1 MDYVFQKL
9 NKKHVILLM
18 GYGAEKD
25 TRLHRADTG
34 TPVRRRNTTRLAR
47 SLVFFSAGAFNYHII
62 CVLLKNQKNIY
73 IYSHGGICFEFYYR
87 VSKCSGK

>member
-1 MDYVFQKL
+1 MDYDFQKL
-9 NKKHVILLM
+9 NKKHVILLI

-47 SLVFFSAGAFNYHII
+47 SLCGFFSGSRQAAMYTI
-62 CVLLKNQKNIY
+62 L
-73 IYSHGGICFEFYYR
+73 CF
-87 VSKCSGK
+87 